1 MKDSITQFQSLLKS
15 LTAEKATLTAR
26 LKAIDAVLSSV
37 PGTAAPAA
45 VSGKRSFSAATK
57 AKMAA
62 AQQAR
67 WAKKKGPKAAPTNAP
82 GTASESTNLASTSG
96 LGFQRNFAAG
106 GQLLVD
112 FANSFLL
119 EYTGGGPVTMR
130 PLHCAGPVFVPV

>member
-37 PGTAAPAA
+37 PGTAAPVA

-67 WAKKKGPKAAPTNAP
+67 WAKKKGPKAETVKAPKRKM
-82 GTASESTNLASTSG
+82 S
-96 LGFQRNFAAG
+96 AAG
-106 GQLLVD
+106 RAKVSAAIKARWAKAKAAGQTTLKK
-112 FANSFLL
+112 
-119 EYTGGGPVTMR
+119 
-130 PLHCAGPVFVPV
+130 